1 MGNSIELK
9 YSATPS
15 STIKKT
21 VPAET
26 SSPSME
32 TVETQ
37 PTDTYIRPEE
47 ESWTQKTLNYAGG
60 VAKGIG
66 NEALKTVEGI
76 RQAAD
81 TAGKAIPTH
90 ALAKGL
96 ADATL
101 GKGTQG
107 FTDGWNETQKAWS
120 DIGNGAKNLASTA
133 WNVSSPARV
142 VNGFHQLDQ
151 INKLPSNL
159 SEEERRTEINRI
171 SESNPSYQASKGL
184 VDGLTGIPSVI
195 ESGGDPERVGE
206 AVFKIGSAIIPTPAG
221 KAKAATQ
228 TTETAVQASQFV
240 DASKVVSKEI
250 PTTANNI
257 VPFARKAPTEIV
269 SRVNTPRPKAPNNG
283 EAGAVAVA
291 EKPIL
296 ADTPTRIDLQSTKQ
310 KLEDTLKDSPGG
322 EGITNKKDSK
332 SKGGNS
338 GGSQSSIGTL
348 TADRSSSSGNG
359 SSGGNSSA
367 VSGGGNRNGKVNGS
381 SGGNGNSGS
390 SGKSTALNS
399 NQEELITLGKQS
411 PDKLKEKIQKREI
424 GLEELKICAL
434 ADPQFAKLLLD
445 NRGNGI
451 AEQIKVSFGKCGS
464 LFIGETSRGRR
475 KVSTNTVTGKPK
487 PPTITRKT
495 RADGTIVEKSVPD
508 QIYSLEKV
516 KASPEAGLQLE
527 ASTADLLTDNN
538 ITFTHATQYHKILE
552 GRFRETMGELDFRV
566 ELPTSKRTVVIEAA
580 TAKQAKGASNKY
592 DQITNKYV
600 LDVGIVKPDE
610 SIILYAPNYP
620 EDAQI

>member
-1 MGNSIELK
+1 MGKILEAK
-9 YSATPS
+9 S
-15 STIKKT
+15 SQTT
-21 VPAET
+21 T
-26 SSPSME
+26 S
-32 TVETQ
+32 V
-37 PTDTYIRPEE
+37 
-47 ESWTQKTLNYAGG
+47 QKTLNYAGG

-81 TAGKAIPTH
+81 IAGKAIPTH

-133 WNVSSPARV
+133 WNVSSPAQV

-159 SEEERRTEINRI
+159 TEEERRTEINRI

-257 VPFARKAPTEIV
+257 VPFARKAPTETV
-269 SRVNTPRPKAPNNG
+269 STVNSPRPKAPNNG

-296 ADTPTRIDLQSTKQ
+296 ADTPVSLKNNTKQ
-310 KLEDTLKDSPGG
+310 KLEDTLDNSPGG
-322 EGITNKKDSK
+322 QGITNKKDSK

-338 GGSQSSIGTL
+338 GGSPSSTGTL

-411 PDKLKEKIQKREI
+411 PDKLKEKIQKGEI

-527 ASTADLLTDNN
+527 ASTADLLTANN

-592 DQITNKYV
+592 DQITNKYI

-620 EDAQI
+620 EDAANIILRDSNYGLPSDSPRVYWARTEEELLSILKKLDR